1 MILMFISLL
10 EGTPLIVGFNLYS
23 LLVSISPCATW
34 RKHPQVGWI
43 PNYLRHVVAQMLI
56 EYLDISW
63 KRGLDA
69 LLMEKNAGV
78 IQENGEFNQHKC

>member
-1 MILMFISLL
+1 
-10 EGTPLIVGFNLYS
+10 
-23 LLVSISPCATW
+23 
-34 RKHPQVGWI
+34 VGWI

-69 LLMEKNAGV
+69 LLMEQNAGV
-78 IQENGEFNQHKC
+78 IIQENGEFNQHKW